1 MKRIIFAAFIWLFS
15 FSVFAQKEIKI
26 DSTFNHYFKV
36 LDLELKN
43 DKNIKENIHLYNEI
57 TLDNDEKVYVSKYAN
72 QAISF
77 LQKISKIDAPKKH
90 IGESMAYYVDKEALI
105 EWRKWYTLNREK
117 ISWCK
122 KKKKPYISFW
132 RILFK

>member
-1 MKRIIFAAFIWLFS
+1 MTRIIFVAFIWLFS

-26 DSTFNHYFKV
+26 DATFNHYFKV

-57 TLDNDEKVYVSKYAN
+57 TLDNDEKVYVSKYATN

-77 LQKISKIDAPKKH
+77 LQKISKLDAPKKH
-90 IGESMAYYVDKEALI
+90 IKNNYETFIYYYHFLI
-105 EWRKWYTLNREK
+105 
-117 ISWCK
+117 
-122 KKKKPYISFW
+122 
-132 RILFK
+132 